1 MVWFIY
7 RQLVMSTVND
17 VTASFDFS
25 PTLLRDACVGEGC
38 VDLYTA
44 SLILTC
50 KVLLVG
56 SE

>member
-50 KVLLVG
+50 KLLLVG